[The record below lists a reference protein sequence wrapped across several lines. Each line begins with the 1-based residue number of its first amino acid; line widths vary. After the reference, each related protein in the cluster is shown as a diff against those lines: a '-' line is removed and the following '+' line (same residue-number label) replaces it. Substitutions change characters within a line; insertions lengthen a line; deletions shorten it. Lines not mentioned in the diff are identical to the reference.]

1 MQAMFRWYRED
12 KSTLVVFFIVLENMA
27 EGKKSFIL
35 YADFKHTVDMLD
47 DEKAGKLF
55 KHLLAY
61 VNDEYP
67 NMDDPMVAL
76 AFEPMKHQLKR
87 DLRKW
92 EEIKGKRVEAGR
104 LGGLARAS
112 NAKQELANANQS
124 KQMLASASK
133 IKQTLANQAVTVN
146 VNDTVN
152 DTVSVIN
159 NAHTHENNFSD
170 DGDQYDKTERVLQ
183 QRHAEHYG
191 AYLAQVWEKHTGK
204 ATLVTDAIKRRVL
217 NMRQTPAVD
226 MEKYIETYA
235 ELCNF
240 IEKHAID
247 KHIYFPIRQYDLDKF
262 LDKVNSFTTD
272 SITILGNIAVKESKS
287 KVLAMR
293 KKDHNI
299 VDERTPPPPPPD
311 EKVEF
316 TAEQKQKAKDKLQ
329 GFKNNLVEKVT
340 T

>member
-1 MQAMFRWYRED
+1 MSVTNSETHAHDEN
-12 KSTLVVFFIVLENMA
+12 FIET
-27 EGKKSFIL
+27 GT
-35 YADFKHTVDMLD
+35 D
-47 DEKAGKLF
+47 
-55 KHLLAY
+55 
-61 VNDEYP
+61 
-67 NMDDPMVAL
+67 
-76 AFEPMKHQLKR
+76 Q
-87 DLRKW
+87 
-92 EEIKGKRVEAGR
+92 EIKK
-104 LGGLARAS
+104 
-112 NAKQELANANQS
+112 
-124 KQMLASASK
+124 
-133 IKQTLANQAVTVN
+133 
-146 VNDTVN
+146 DP
-152 DTVSVIN
+152 DW
-159 NAHTHENNFSD
+159 
-170 DGDQYDKTERVLQ
+170 DQYDKTERVLQ

-272 SITILGNIAVKESKS
+272 SITILGNIALKESKS

-299 VDERTPPPPPPD
+299 VDE
-311 EKVEF
+311 
-316 TAEQKQKAKDKLQ
+316 
-329 GFKNNLVEKVT
+329 VT